1 MDYDYQVIG
10 KDGKLHN
17 YIWDDKQSKMVE
29 GKREREIPWWQLH
42 QIAENLGGT
51 VSHKTI
57 IHSNGKHVKQITIE
71 YEGEK
76 D

>member
-1 MDYDYQVIG
+1 MTDYDYQVITNG
-10 KDGKLHN
+10 KVTN
-17 YIWDDKQSKMVE
+17 YIWDDQQNKMIE
-29 GKREREIPWWQLH
+29 GTREREIPWWQLN

-57 IHSNGKHVKQITIE
+57 IYSNGKHIKQIVIE